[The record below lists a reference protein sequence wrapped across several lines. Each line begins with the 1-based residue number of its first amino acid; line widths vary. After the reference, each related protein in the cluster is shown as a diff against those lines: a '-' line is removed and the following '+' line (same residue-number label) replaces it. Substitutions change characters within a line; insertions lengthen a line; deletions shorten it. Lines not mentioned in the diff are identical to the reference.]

1 MESLNST
8 LPSTF
13 NIPVAYLKNYAQQMM
28 KIYGDKTDTL
38 NPNDLLRFKLPNT
51 VIDMKTLNFTYE
63 FTTTAVGS
71 KTSVYQNRYFPR
83 LSSSVFQS
91 VAVYINGVLVD
102 NCQNYNQLFCTL
114 YDAQSAAT
122 TSSLRYQE
130 ANDPS
135 FKSSVSNTGTIT
147 NTIQG
152 VSTGSTDDS
161 DNSRQLTVRSWIAF
175 LGTLNTSVIDV
186 SKIGEVVLEFNMSPA
201 TILWKGAQPAGGAP
215 DSNLTTQNYTIKNY
229 YMTVNRISFGD
240 DLYSSYVDNLI
251 STGRYKLTF
260 LSYLTARGS
269 SVVKT
274 TNPTLQFSINANTLT
289 KIIATAIPSTYATE
303 SLLQNTNTTMTFSEQ
318 LTKPNTYPDLFNNSI
333 YFKKDFCGLD
343 TSQIIVN
350 GVPQTPFALKLEQI
364 YSENLNILGSDSDL
378 KATGHPGAYSLAA
391 WVKYYAYHMT
401 SFSHRVAGKEDI
413 ISGYNSKNSSIQVK
427 WETNWLSGSTDSV
440 YLTIWAETYRELTIG
455 ADRQIFLVQ

>member
-13 NIPVAYLKNYAQQMM
+13 NIPVAYLKNYSQQLM
-28 KIYGDKTDTL
+28 KIWGDKTDTL

-51 VIDMKTLNFTYE
+51 VIDLKTLNFIFE
-63 FTTTAVGS
+63 FTTSAVG
-71 KTSVYQNRYFPR
+71 TNTQTQNRYFPR
-83 LSSSVFQS
+83 LSSSILGS

-102 NCQNYNQLFCTL
+102 NVQNYNQLFCLL

-135 FKSSVSNTGTIT
+135 FKSTVSNTGTIT

-152 VSTGSTDDS
+152 NSAGSTDDS
-161 DNSRQLTVRSWIAF
+161 DISRQFSIRSWIGF
-175 LGTLNTSVIDV
+175 LGSLNTSVIDV
-186 SKIGEVVLEFNMSPA
+186 SKIREVVLEFTMSPA
-201 TILWKGAQPAGGAP
+201 TIIWKGAQPAGGAVAAP
-215 DSNLTTQNYTIKNY
+215 SVQNYTVKNY

-240 DLYSSYVDNLI
+240 DLYSSYLDNLI
-251 STGRYKLTF
+251 STGRYKLTY

-274 TNPTLQFSINANTLT
+274 TNPTLQLSVNANTLT
-289 KIIATAIPSTYATE
+289 KIIATAVPNTYTTE
-303 SLLQNTNTTMTFSEQ
+303 SLIQNTSQTLSFNEQ
-318 LTKPNTYPDLFNNSI
+318 MTKPNTYPDLFNNSI

-343 TSQIIVN
+343 TSQIIIN
-350 GVPQTPFALKLEQI
+350 GVPQTPFPLKLEQI
-364 YSENLNILGSDSDL
+364 YSENMNILGSDSDL
-378 KATGHPGAYSLAA
+378 KATGHPGAYSLAS
-391 WVKYYAYHMT
+391 WTKYYAYHMT

-413 ISGYNSKNSSIQVK
+413 ISGYNSKI
-427 WETNWLSGSTDSV
+427 
-440 YLTIWAETYRELTIG
+440 
-455 ADRQIFLVQ
+455 

>member
-13 NIPVAYLKNYAQQMM
+13 NIPVAYLKNYSQQLM
-28 KIYGDKTDTL
+28 KIWGDKTDTL

-51 VIDMKTLNFTYE
+51 VIDLKTLNFIFE
-63 FTTTAVGS
+63 FTTSAVG
-71 KTSVYQNRYFPR
+71 TNTQTQNRCFPR
-83 LSSSVFQS
+83 LSSSILGS

-102 NCQNYNQLFCTL
+102 NVQNYNQLFCLL

-135 FKSSVSNTGTIT
+135 FKSTVSNTGTIT

-152 VSTGSTDDS
+152 NSAGSTDDS
-161 DNSRQLTVRSWIAF
+161 DISRQFSIRSWIGF
-175 LGTLNTSVIDV
+175 LGSLNTSVIDV
-186 SKIGEVVLEFNMSPA
+186 SKIGEVVLEFTMSPA
-201 TILWKGAQPAGGAP
+201 TIIWKGAQPAGGAVAAP
-215 DSNLTTQNYTIKNY
+215 SVQNYTVKNY

-240 DLYSSYVDNLI
+240 DLYSSYLDNLI
-251 STGRYKLTF
+251 STGRYKLTY
-260 LSYLTARGS
+260 LTYLTARGS

-274 TNPTLQFSINANTLT
+274 TNPTLQLSVNANTLT
-289 KIIATAIPSTYATE
+289 KIIATAVPNTYTTE
-303 SLLQNTNTTMTFSEQ
+303 SLIQNTSQTLSFNEQ
-318 LTKPNTYPDLFNNSI
+318 MTKPNTYPDLFNNSI

-343 TSQIIVN
+343 TSQIIIN
-350 GVPQTPFALKLEQI
+350 GVPQTPFPLKLEQI
-364 YSENLNILGSDSDL
+364 YSENMNILGSDSDL
-378 KATGHPGAYSLAA
+378 KATGHPGAYSLAS
-391 WVKYYAYHMT
+391 WTKYYAYHMT

-427 WETNWLSGSTDSV
+427 WETFWNSGSTDSV
-440 YLTIWAETYRELTIG
+440 YLTLWCEKYNELTIG
-455 ADRQIFLVQ
+455 ADRQIYLVQ

>member
-13 NIPVAYLKNYAQQMM
+13 NIPVAYLKNYSQQLM
-28 KIYGDKTDTL
+28 KIWGDKTDTI
-38 NPNDLLRFKLPNT
+38 NPNDLVRFKLPNT
-51 VIDMKTLNFTYE
+51 VVDIKTLNFIYE

-71 KTSVYQNRYFPR
+71 KTAVFQNRYFPR
-83 LSSSVFQS
+83 LSSSIFSS

-102 NCQNYNQLFCTL
+102 NCQNYNQLFCLL
-114 YDAQSAAT
+114 YDAQSAST

-152 VSTGSTDDS
+152 NSTGSTDDS
-161 DNSRQLTVRSWIAF
+161 DSARQFSVRSWIGF
-175 LGTLNTSVIDV
+175 LGSLNTSIIDV
-186 SKIGEVVLEFNMSPA
+186 SKIGEVVLEFTMSPA
-201 TILWKGAQPAGGAP
+201 SIIWKGAQPSGGAVASP
-215 DSNLTTQNYTIKNY
+215 SVQNYTVKNY
-229 YMTVNRISFGD
+229 YMTINRISFGD

-251 STGRYKLTF
+251 STGRYKLT
-260 LSYLTARGS
+260 YLTYLNARGS

-274 TNPTLQFSINANTLT
+274 TNPTLQLSVNANTLT
-289 KIIATAIPSTYATE
+289 KIIATAIPSTYTTE
-303 SLLQNTNTTMTFSEQ
+303 NTLQNTNTTTTFSEQ

-343 TSQIIVN
+343 TSQIIIN
-350 GVPQTPFALKLEQI
+350 GVPQTPFPLKIEQI

-378 KATGHPGAYSLAA
+378 KATGHPGAYSLAS
-391 WVKYYAYHMT
+391 WQKYYAFHMT

-413 ISGYNSKNSSIQVK
+413 ISGYNSKNSSIQIK
-427 WETNWLSGSTDSV
+427 WETFWNSGSTDSV
-440 YLTIWAETYRELTIG
+440 YLTLWVEKYNELSVG
-455 ADRQIFLVQ
+455 ADRQIYLIQ

>member
-13 NIPVAYLKNYAQQMM
+13 NIPVAYLKNYSQQLM
-28 KIYGDKTDTL
+28 KIWGDKTDTL
-38 NPNDLLRFKLPNT
+38 NPSDLLRFKLPNT
-51 VIDMKTLNFTYE
+51 VIDMKTLNFIFE
-63 FTTTAVGS
+63 FTTSAVG
-71 KTSVYQNRYFPR
+71 TNTQTQNRYFPR
-83 LSSSVFQS
+83 LSASILGS

-102 NCQNYNQLFCTL
+102 NCQNYNQLFCLL
-114 YDAQSAAT
+114 YDAQSAST

-135 FKSSVSNTGTIT
+135 FKSAVSNTGTIT

-152 VSTGSTDDS
+152 NSTGSTDDS
-161 DNSRQLTVRSWIAF
+161 DISRQFSIRSWISF
-175 LGTLNTSVIDV
+175 LGSLNTSIIDV
-186 SKIGEVVLEFNMSPA
+186 SKIGEVILEFTMAPTS
-201 TILWKGAQPAGGAP
+201 IIWKGAQPAGGAVASP
-215 DSNLTTQNYTIKNY
+215 SVQNYTVKNY

-240 DLYSSYVDNLI
+240 DLYSSYLDNLI
-251 STGRYKLTF
+251 STGRYKLTY

-274 TNPTLQFSINANTLT
+274 TNPTLQLSVNANTMT
-289 KIIATAIPSTYATE
+289 KIIATCVPSTYTTE
-303 SLLQNTNTTMTFSEQ
+303 SLLQNTSQTLTYGEQ
-318 LTKPNTYPDLFNNSI
+318 LTKVNTYPDLFNNSI

-343 TSQIIVN
+343 TSQIIIN
-350 GVPQTPFALKLEQI
+350 SVPQTPFPLKLEQI

-378 KATGHPGAYSLAA
+378 KATGHPGAYSLAS
-391 WVKYYAYHMT
+391 WTKYYAYHLT

-427 WETNWLSGSTDSV
+427 WEMFFNSGSTDSV
-440 YLTIWAETYRELTIG
+440 YPTLWVETYRELTIG
-455 ADRQIFLVQ
+455 ADRQILLIQ